1 MERPDPLHVADIAG
15 ATTKQLPV
23 RTRGDHPFNSSAD
36 IDQAMPRPRGLN
48 TNRHTCPLNPEYV
61 LPSFAAESADQGLPP
76 PRDQLWTLPQ
86 TRWKPAPR
94 NNLDTSDIEV
104 RSSSAIRRAKLAERD
119 TMAVADINKPQF
131 RCEQP
136 TTRHTDPLHP
146 SYVYD
151 NGPVDHIDPRVP
163 KHGSRYP
170 RKESEQFSLMS
181 KDVTASESGTSLSV
195 FSSEYPKELIKTRP
209 TNRTDDI
216 AGEPAVARTRRRST
230 THRVCAVSRTHA
242 RLCRRAGG
250 HALLRASPLAPARQG
265 PVKGNHLAE
274 IAAEIIG
281 NNRRDHRS

>member
-36 IDQAMPRPRGLN
+36 IDQAMPRLRGLN

-76 PRDQLWTLPQ
+76 PREQLWTLPQ

-104 RSSSAIRRAKLAERD
+104 RGNAAIRRTKLAERD
-119 TMAVADINKPQF
+119 TMAVADINRPQF

-170 RKESEQFSLMS
+170 RKESEQ
-181 KDVTASESGTSLSV
+181 V
-195 FSSEYPKELIKTRP
+195 IR
-209 TNRTDDI
+209 
-216 AGEPAVARTRRRST
+216 
-230 THRVCAVSRTHA
+230 
-242 RLCRRAGG
+242 
-250 HALLRASPLAPARQG
+250 G
-265 PVKGNHLAE
+265 PVSGATAVLERLRTLMRAD
-274 IAAEIIG
+274 
-281 NNRRDHRS
+281 RLRSSR